1 MSEEE
6 NKEEEMKD
14 LPPENEPEVVSED
27 NASASTE
34 SIEPDDSKAEKKA
47 KESKSEPKQ
56 KTSSKTEK
64 DLKPD
69 ESDSQEKSSTDDES
83 GAKPK
88 AEKKAK
94 ESKPKPKQK
103 PSSKTEKDLKPD
115 ASDSQEKS
123 STDDESEA
131 EPKAETKEKDSNS
144 ESKQKP
150 SSKTEKEPK
159 PDVPDSQEKSS
170 TDDESGAEPKAEK
183 KEETAED
190 LLGANIEQ
198 VKIRKAKGSKNI
210 SSGICFIVATFNNTK
225 VSFSDMK
232 GNVISWSSS
241 GKCNFRGSRKSTA
254 YAAQV
259 VTQDAGR
266 AAMSHGMK
274 EVVVKVKGPG
284 MGRDSAIRALQSL
297 GFIVST
303 IIDVTPVPHNGCRPP
318 KRRRV

>member
-6 NKEEEMKD
+6 QKEETTD
-14 LPPENEPEVVSED
+14 EVVPVE
-27 NASASTE
+27 
-34 SIEPDDSKAEKKA
+34 EKPQEKPAAKA
-47 KESKSEPKQ
+47 KKKEVAAE
-56 KTSSKTEK
+56 TTEAN
-64 DLKPD
+64 P
-69 ESDSQEKSSTDDES
+69 
-83 GAKPK
+83 
-88 AEKKAK
+88 
-94 ESKPKPKQK
+94 
-103 PSSKTEKDLKPD
+103 
-115 ASDSQEKS
+115 
-123 STDDESEA
+123 
-131 EPKAETKEKDSNS
+131 EPKAESKE
-144 ESKQKP
+144 
-150 SSKTEKEPK
+150 EKE
-159 PDVPDSQEKSS
+159 DSTS
-170 TDDESGAEPKAEK
+170 EK
-183 KEETAED
+183 KEETAAD

-266 AAMSHGMK
+266 VAMSHGMK
-274 EVVVKVKGPG
+274 EVLVKVKGPG

-297 GFIVST
+297 GFSVTSIV
-303 IIDVTPVPHNGCRPP
+303 DVTPVPHNGCRPP

>member
-6 NKEEEMKD
+6 NKEEEGAEEKASEEEK
-14 LPPENEPEVVSED
+14 PAEPELQAEESSKGLEGEAASEQESVQQEEEKPAEEEPKATESPAEEARED
-27 NASASTE
+27 EPEQESTE
-34 SIEPDDSKAEKKA
+34 KQEKPKTEPQSDEDEKST
-47 KESKSEPKQ
+47 EGQSKSEK
-56 KTSSKTEK
+56 SSKGEEEK
-64 DLKPD
+64 DD
-69 ESDSQEKSSTDDES
+69 AGDKS
-83 GAKPK
+83 
-88 AEKKAK
+88 
-94 ESKPKPKQK
+94 
-103 PSSKTEKDLKPD
+103 
-115 ASDSQEKS
+115 
-123 STDDESEA
+123 
-131 EPKAETKEKDSNS
+131 
-144 ESKQKP
+144 
-150 SSKTEKEPK
+150 
-159 PDVPDSQEKSS
+159 
-170 TDDESGAEPKAEK
+170 EK
-183 KEETAED
+183 KEETAAD

-198 VKIRKAKGSKNI
+198 VKVRKAKGSKNI

-266 AAMSHGMK
+266 VAMSHGMK
-274 EVVVKVKGPG
+274 EVLVKVKGPG

-297 GFIVST
+297 GFSVTS

>member
-6 NKEEEMKD
+6 NKEEEQKQD
-14 LPPENEPEVVSED
+14 LPSEKEPEVVSEEKKD
-27 NASASTE
+27 PAPETTE
-34 SIEPDDSKAEKKA
+34 SSDSDVDEAKPQKKA
-47 KESKSEPKQ
+47 KETKSEPEEKSASKQ
-56 KTSSKTEK
+56 DKGAK
-64 DLKPD
+64 
-69 ESDSQEKSSTDDES
+69 SDSDSENKSSADDES
-83 GAKPK
+83 G
-88 AEKKAK
+88 
-94 ESKPKPKQK
+94 
-103 PSSKTEKDLKPD
+103 D
-115 ASDSQEKS
+115 ADTGK
-123 STDDESEA
+123 
-131 EPKAETKEKDSNS
+131 
-144 ESKQKP
+144 
-150 SSKTEKEPK
+150 
-159 PDVPDSQEKSS
+159 
-170 TDDESGAEPKAEK
+170 K

-274 EVVVKVKGPG
+274 EVLVKVKGPG

-297 GFIVST
+297 GFIVSS
-303 IIDVTPVPHNGCRPP
+303 IVDVTPVPHNGCRPP